1 MTIAKL
7 RRCKRIIASPNYYR
21 DRAIQMGETYGA
33 LEAEYFL
40 LRFSSPTDYLYIDL
54 IGRVLNR
61 YKQKCAWY
69 ARRVAVWNENL
80 DYNT

>member
-1 MTIAKL
+1 MTIQKL

-33 LEAEYFL
+33 FCAIRGMSEWGSAEWKNYRNLCF
-40 LRFSSPTDYLYIDL
+40 
-54 IGRVLNR
+54 R
-61 YKQKCAWY
+61 YERKRIWY
-69 ARRVAVWNENL
+69 ERRASVWNKNL